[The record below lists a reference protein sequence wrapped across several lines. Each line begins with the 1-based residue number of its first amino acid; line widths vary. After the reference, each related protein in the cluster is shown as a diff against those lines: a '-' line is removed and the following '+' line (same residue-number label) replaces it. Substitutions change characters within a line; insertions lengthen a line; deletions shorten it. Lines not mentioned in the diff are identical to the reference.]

1 MTDIVRRVLEWAGA
15 YRVQDAVRHA
25 QDTIRCILDA
35 IGDLYATIMEDHG
48 D

>member
-1 MTDIVRRVLEWAGA
+1 MTDIVRRILERFGA
-15 YRVQDAVRHA
+15 YRVQDAVRHI
-25 QDTIRCILDA
+25 QDTVSRILDA